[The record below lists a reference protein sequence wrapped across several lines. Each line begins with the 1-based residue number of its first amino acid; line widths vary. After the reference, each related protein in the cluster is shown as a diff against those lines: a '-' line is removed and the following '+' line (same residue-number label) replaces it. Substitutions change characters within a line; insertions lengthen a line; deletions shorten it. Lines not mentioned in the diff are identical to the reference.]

1 MALQHFSLYLDDEDP
16 DDIPLIRYLNRFKR
30 KRKVSNE
37 LRNAMSAYL
46 RSLKTGTALVPV
58 SAPTPYEGFE
68 ETSTLPPSPIT
79 PTALLNGT
87 QSGTTKAIQE
97 ARRTFR
103 R

>member
-16 DDIPLIRYLNRFKR
+16 DDISLIRYLNRYKP

-37 LRNAMSAYL
+37 LRNAMLTYL
-46 RSLKTGTALVPV
+46 AALKTGTARPTV
-58 SAPTPYEGFE
+58 SAPMAYTAAEAANVFQP
-68 ETSTLPPSPIT
+68 SPPSVLP
-79 PTALLNGT
+79 NGT
-87 QSGTTKAIQE
+87 QAGFSKAIQE